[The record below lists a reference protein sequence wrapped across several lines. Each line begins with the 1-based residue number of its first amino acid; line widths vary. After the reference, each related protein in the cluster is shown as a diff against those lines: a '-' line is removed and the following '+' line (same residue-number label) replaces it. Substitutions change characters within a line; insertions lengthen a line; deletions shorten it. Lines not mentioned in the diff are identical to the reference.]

1 MTIPGRRYMTHFLVP
16 HRTVHDE
23 TIDILHSQL
32 FQARSDALIDLVL
45 STSPRFVGKRL
56 RQVLSVDRSELGL
69 DVERG
74 TGDAMRRFEF
84 RDGLSDQIF
93 SGIYFNEKNQLT
105 SPDDR
110 ERESMAHL

>member
-32 FQARSDALIDLVL
+32 FQARSDALIDLVF

-69 DVERG
+69 DVERR
-74 TGDAMRRFEF
+74 TGNAVRRFEF
-84 RDGLSDQIF
+84 RDGLSDQVL
-93 SGIYFNEKNQLT
+93 SG
-105 SPDDR
+105 S
-110 ERESMAHL
+110 SMIRIS